1 MKTANHPERE
11 GSSTLRYE
19 MDTVNPIYLQLFI
32 DLALLV
38 AIIVLLWRVNVNL
51 RKPLVKS
58 HQDMMKELK
67 EIMTESQSTSENF
80 LQALGKSRLA
90 LKEIALELDLK
101 EQRVKTL
108 LAKSDPLGGECLTKR
123 GTIDPQD
130 KYEQVVR
137 MIKQGY
143 SEAQTAEAT
152 GFTEP
157 EIGLI
162 IDLYRVKNENA

>member
-1 MKTANHPERE
+1 
-11 GSSTLRYE
+11 
-19 MDTVNPIYLQLFI
+19 MDIINPAFLQLFI

-38 AIIVLLWRVNVNL
+38 AIIILLWRVNVNL
-51 RKPLVKS
+51 KRPLIKS
-58 HQDMMKELK
+58 HQDMMKELR
-67 EIMTESQSTSENF
+67 EIMVDSQATSEDF
-80 LQALGKSRLA
+80 LQALEKSRLA
-90 LKEIALELDLK
+90 LKEIALELDIK
-101 EQRVKTL
+101 EQRVKAL
-108 LAKSDPLGGECLTKR
+108 LAQSERAAAVTAGKSR
-123 GTIDPQD
+123 VNDPQD
-130 KYEQVVR
+130 KYDQVVR

>member
-1 MKTANHPERE
+1 MDIANP
-11 GSSTLRYE
+11 TF
-19 MDTVNPIYLQLFI
+19 LQLFI

-38 AIIVLLWRVNVNL
+38 AIIVLLWRVNANL
-51 RKPLVKS
+51 KKPLIKS

-67 EIMTESQSTSENF
+67 AIMTESQATSENF
-80 LQALGKSRLA
+80 LQTLEKSRLT

-108 LAKSDPLGGECLTKR
+108 LARQDNVAAETGGKR
-123 GTIDPQD
+123 TAGVPQD
-130 KYEQVVR
+130 KYDQVVQ

-143 SEAQTAEAT
+143 SEGQAAEAT

>member
-1 MKTANHPERE
+1 MN
-11 GSSTLRYE
+11 LQ
-19 MDTVNPIYLQLFI
+19 NPIFLQSLI

-38 AIIVLLWRVNVNL
+38 AVVFLLWRVNANL
-51 RKPLVKS
+51 RKPLLKS

-67 EIMTESQSTSENF
+67 AIMAESQATSENF
-80 LQALGKSRLA
+80 LQVLEKSRLA

-108 LAKSDPLGGECLTKR
+108 LAKSDNVTGETGGKR
-123 GTIDPQD
+123 MTSTPQD
-130 KYEQVVR
+130 KYDQVVQ
-137 MIKQGY
+137 MIKKGY

-162 IDLYRVKNENA
+162 VDLYRVKNETA

>member
-1 MKTANHPERE
+1 MNVA
-11 GSSTLRYE
+11 
-19 MDTVNPIYLQLFI
+19 NPIFLQLFI

-38 AIIVLLWRVNVNL
+38 AIIVLLWRVNANL
-51 RKPLVKS
+51 KKPLIKS

-67 EIMTESQSTSENF
+67 AIMTESQATSENF
-80 LQALGKSRLA
+80 LQALEKSRLT

-108 LAKSDPLGGECLTKR
+108 LAKQDNVAVETGGKR
-123 GTIDPQD
+123 TAGVPQD
-130 KYEQVVR
+130 KYDQVVQ

-143 SEAQTAEAT
+143 SEAQAAEAT